1 MPQAARVPY
10 ARIVDAAD
18 LRDFV
23 EFEEGQVVR
32 RTVFE
37 SERLWAQVLCVDRNR
52 SYGPVTDPGSDAV
65 LTIVAGEAVF
75 MVGKRRR
82 RLKQW
87 GSVLVPAGS
96 DLVVTNAS
104 PEPLVVL
111 MVAAPPPAE
120 RPG

>member
-1 MPQAARVPY
+1 M
-10 ARIVDAAD
+10 DAAD

-37 SERLWAQVLCVDRNR
+37 SERLWAQVLCVDQNR

-75 MVGKRRR
+75 VVGKRRR

-96 DLVVTNAS
+96 DLLVTNAS